1 MKWCYKSFGQP
12 VSRVLYLAI
21 IYLDVLSPARSS
33 DLPLGRRRAAALTA
47 LSWSCSG
54 WGLHGNYV
62 TITPGELLPHHF
74 TLTTAL
80 SVSAVCFCCTFP
92 IVTYA
97 RRYLASS
104 PYGARTFLIHPE
116 GARNCLDYPK
126 LCLLYHFQGARVYYR
141 FCRRRT
147 HVFSRAFNRLRAIW
161 FTVIKTGCLQHFKRI
176 NVHR

>member
-1 MKWCYKSFGQP
+1 MFFRIFSLQSKSFGQL

-104 PYGARTFLIHPE
+104 PCGARTFLIHPE
-116 GARNCLDYPK
+116 DARDCLNYPK
-126 LCLLYHFQGARVYYR
+126 PCAFQQS
-141 FCRRRT
+141 
-147 HVFSRAFNRLRAIW
+147 FSIISSQRGQCPLPI
-161 FTVIKTGCLQHFKRI
+161 G
-176 NVHR
+176 